1 MQNALEFFPQGLS
14 AALISFFPSDFPT
27 WQERLG
33 VLAAMLPAPRSP
45 KSPDSTMSAGSVT
58 PSAWKRCSRVL
69 HAQKIPDAAGKAQK

>member
-1 MQNALEFFPQGLS
+1 MQNALEFFPWGVS
-14 AALISFFPSDFPT
+14 AALISFFPSSFPM

-33 VLAAMLPAPRSP
+33 VLAAVLPAPRSP
-45 KSPDSTMSAGSVT
+45 KSPDSTMSAGSGT